1 MAVQARRIQ
10 APPRALDLG
19 RRLADRPGLV
29 LLGPGFGPGARYV
42 ACDPVDEATGF
53 DPEPALAVDPGAG
66 PLGTV
71 PRWVGLLPYEACRH
85 LERPRRAGAR
95 DLRPAPLLSTPR
107 WVRYPAVAVIT
118 DHVLVVGDDRASVD
132 RLAAL
137 LARPARPAPAS
148 ARLIG
153 AEPTPRYAERVRMA
167 LGHIAA
173 GEIYQ
178 VNLARRFELALEGPT
193 LELFAALERAA
204 PAPYGL
210 ALALGD
216 LGCVGGSPELCLR
229 TTPGGTV
236 LTAPIKGTRPRGFDA
251 ASDAALVAALEQDP
265 KERAELVM
273 VVDLERNDLGRVARP
288 GSVRVLGPAR
298 VVTHPTVHHRVAV
311 VTGRLRPGL
320 SRADLLAA
328 MLPSGSVTGAPK
340 VRAMELV
347 AELEAHR
354 RGLYTG
360 AYGVLRRDGTLLMAM
375 AIRTLVRRGE
385 EGHYF
390 AGGGIVADSDPGQ
403 ELMETAWKSRQLAAL
418 WGDPVAIGQLAESE
432 PNRRKLGRLLPE
444 S

>member
-1 MAVQARRIQ
+1 MAVLARRIQ
-10 APPRALDLG
+10 APPRALELG

-29 LLGPGFGPGARYV
+29 LLGPGFGPGVRYV

-95 DLRPAPLLSTPR
+95 DLRPAPR
-107 WVRYPAVAVIT
+107 
-118 DHVLVVGDDRASVD
+118 H
-132 RLAAL
+132 
-137 LARPARPAPAS
+137 
-148 ARLIG
+148 
-153 AEPTPRYAERVRMA
+153 AERVRLA
-167 LGHIAA
+167 LGRIAA

-229 TTPGGTV
+229 TTSGGRV
-236 LTAPIKGTRPRGFDA
+236 LTAPIKGTRPRGVDA
-251 ASDAALVAALEQDP
+251 VSDAALVAALEQDP

-273 VVDLERNDLGRVARP
+273 VVDLERNDLGRVALP
-288 GSVRVLGPAR
+288 GSVCVLGPAR

-311 VTGRLRPGL
+311 VTARLRPGL

-360 AYGVLRRDGTLLMAM
+360 AYGVLRRDGTLLLAM
-375 AIRTLVRRGE
+375 AIRTLVRSGE

-390 AGGGIVADSDPGQ
+390 AGGGIVADSEPGQ
-403 ELMETAWKSRQLAAL
+403 ELMETAWKSRQLGAL
-418 WGDPVAIGQLAESE
+418 CGDPIPFGPVAE
-432 PNRRKLGRLLPE
+432 PGPDRQKLGRLLPE